1 MPADETKPKPRTTKA
16 EATRQS
22 IMDAALALFA
32 RQGFHNTTVPEI
44 VKAANVGHG
53 TFYEYFSNKRDVLL
67 GLTTQAREARRQT
80 APTSTSLAERLRLDI
95 IWFLGDF
102 VSNPELSK
110 VWDEAEAF
118 DPEVRATRNR
128 LREPRVAQI
137 RRAIEVA
144 DPPGIDP
151 EIAARALLAMME
163 EFAQRWYIED
173 GRGVSPAEVFST
185 AETLANLWINAIKA
199 EDVYLRPRRTD
210 DDDGGGPARRTRR

>member
-1 MPADETKPKPRTTKA
+1 MPADEPSPKPRTTKA

-44 VKAANVGHG
+44 VKAAEVGHG
-53 TFYEYFSNKRDVLL
+53 TFYEYFANKRDVLL
-67 GLTTQAREARRQT
+67 GLTSQAREARRQS
-80 APTSTSLAERLRLDI
+80 ASTSTSLAERLRLDI

-118 DPEVRATRNR
+118 DPDVREARNR
-128 LREPRVAQI
+128 LREPRVARI
-137 RRAIEVA
+137 RRAIELA

-151 EIAARALLAMME
+151 DIAARALLAMME
-163 EFAQRWYIED
+163 EFAQRWFIEE
-173 GRGVSPAEVFST
+173 GRGVTPAEVFST
-185 AETLANLWINAIKA
+185 AETLANLFINAIKA
-199 EDVYLRPRRTD
+199 DGVDLPTRRPR
-210 DDDGGGPARRTRR
+210 GGSGRPNRREC